1 MFFYCLQFVVGDTR
15 DMKYGCLLIT
25 VFWLYSGSAGAAS
38 ADQIV
43 NRYDYGNCLVRT
55 AHAYQISPL
64 LIDAIIKV
72 ESSHNP
78 QAININNGESED
90 VGLMQINSHWL
101 PQIKPLGY
109 DRNSLFD
116 PCTNIQ
122 VGTWI
127 LAQEIQR
134 FGYTWTAVA
143 AYNAGPAK
151 AKQSRG
157 SRYALRVFSH
167 LDQ

>member
-1 MFFYCLQFVVGDTR
+1 MVIGLQAFQPAAAVTVDE
-15 DMKYGCLLIT
+15 LLN
-25 VFWLYSGSAGAAS
+25 G
-38 ADQIV
+38 
-43 NRYDYGNCLVRT
+43 YDYGHCLVNT
-55 AHAYQISPL
+55 AQQYQVSPL
-64 LIDAIIKV
+64 LIDAIIKA
-72 ESSHNP
+72 ESNHNP
-78 QAININNGESED
+78 QAININTSGSED
-90 VGLMQINSHWL
+90 VGLMQINSQWL

-109 DRNSLFD
+109 DRNNLFD

-127 LAQEIQR
+127 LAQEIRR

-151 AKQSRG
+151 AKSQRG

>member
-1 MFFYCLQFVVGDTR
+1 VTA
-15 DMKYGCLLIT
+15 I
-25 VFWLYSGSAGAAS
+25 WLYSAPAAAAAS
-38 ADQIV
+38 VDQIAG
-43 NRYDYGNCLVRT
+43 RYAYGNCLVKT
-55 AHAYQISPL
+55 ARSFQISPVL
-64 LIDAIIKV
+64 VDAIIKA
-72 ESSHNP
+72 ESNHNP
-78 QAININNGESED
+78 QAININNSGSED
-90 VGLMQINSHWL
+90 VGLMQINSQWL

-116 PCTNIQ
+116 ACTNIQ

-151 AKQSRG
+151 AKQQRG
-157 SRYALRVFSH
+157 IRYAHRVFSH
-167 LDQ
+167 IDF